1 MVHVEDDFDVDDDEE
16 EDAKLENN
24 SHVNEVMEIAE

>member
-1 MVHVEDDFDVDDDEE
+1 MVHVEDDFDVDDDKE